1 MVLVGSP
8 GPRALFLRI
17 SALLL
22 VYVYIAEELLV
33 EAGRGGGGRG
43 GGGRGGGGRGGSSGS
58 RGGGGSSG
66 RGSGGSRKRYK
77 GGGFDFGDDDYDD
90 YYYGGDGDVDRK
102 FDSSF
107 ILESFR
113 E

>member
-1 MVLVGSP
+1 MELVGSP
-8 GPRALFLRI
+8 GPRALFLRT
-17 SALLL
+17 SALML
-22 VYVYIAEELLV
+22 VYVYVAEELLV
-33 EAGRGGGGRG
+33 EGGRG

-77 GGGFDFGDDDYDD
+77 GGGFDFGDDDYDY